1 MMASKQ
7 LPKHVA
13 ELLSS
18 KVVLTENPTFLVRC
32 KHIGEESDQDYKK
45 LNSACQ
51 IQVTPITRKGTSCRL
66 QSSFRPSDHFDL
78 HDNWATRLHCAQ
90 QFQEKK
96 AQKPKDLIPIWLCTE
111 LERWV

>member
-18 KVVLTENPTFLVRC
+18 KVVLTENRTFLVRC
-32 KHIGEESDQDYKK
+32 KHIGEESHQDYKK

-66 QSSFRPSDHFDL
+66 QSSFRPSVLLL
-78 HDNWATRLHCAQ
+78 HDNWATRLHCAP